1 MTVNDKAKFV
11 RSKNAGPFW
20 ITMDI
25 FADTDANYTAIKSS
39 PNMNREQLGKLFDTA
54 PEQLKLFFMDDLKV
68 IKVSIPRKAPQGARY
83 ERDMHAGQQFI
94 PLLDYEL

>member
-1 MTVNDKAKFV
+1 MTISDKAKFV

-25 FADTDANYTAIKSS
+25 FTANREDYEAIKSS
-39 PNMNREQLGKLFDTA
+39 PRMNKKDLGSLFDTD
-54 PEQLKLFFMDDLKV
+54 PEVLKLFFMDDLNV

-83 ERDMHAGQQFI
+83 ERDMHAGQQYI